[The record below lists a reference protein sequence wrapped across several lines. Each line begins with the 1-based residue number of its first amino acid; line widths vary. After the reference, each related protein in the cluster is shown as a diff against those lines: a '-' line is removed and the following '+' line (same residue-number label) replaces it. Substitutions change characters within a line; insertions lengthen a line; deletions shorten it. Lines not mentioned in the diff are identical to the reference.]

1 MSYFEKIKD
10 KIKNLYSYVKNI
22 IKENFRKISLIVFF
36 IYTTIYIAEYIHIN
50 KVLHFLDYSYLS
62 IFFLFFYFLNLLN
75 ICSIIKY
82 IIVFFLILG
91 ITGILKDFNLIEYWN
106 FFIKEMSDY
115 KVILI
120 YFLFI
125 LNIILKFSSLRH
137 KEKEETEET
146 YSERKDDVDYIVDF
160 IQNDKNK
167 NIFTLGIDSNYG
179 TGKTFIVGKV
189 SEELSSN
196 KYEIIKIRC
205 LLLEKEE
212 VYYYIIEEIKKVLA
226 KNLIF
231 ISNLKKFHKSILK
244 IFDSKFLGGISDFL
258 SYNLVTDD
266 IDNLK
271 AIIRKLNKNIIII
284 FDDIDRTNDV
294 EKIEKVLSFISD
306 FSSEN
311 IKSIV
316 LFSSDN
322 LKKLDEKFDRD
333 YLEKYIPLIR
343 EITEISFIKLLEE
356 EIKIKKK
363 ELNKIKL
370 NEEDFKFLCIFEK
383 EYFLVYPNDSEKEKK
398 EFKFIND
405 LNYLLNIS
413 DIRIGNKQ
421 ITPRQVK
428 NFMEEIIG
436 LFNYQNLNKN
446 IERRVIIAYVFLK
459 YIFYDEFYKRI
470 DSETSFYELFPIEIE
485 FQNEIILNLDEIDL
499 IKNLINKKNNIL
511 SNPKRDYIIINNKVL
526 YFDKRNN
533 YEDTLDNYL
542 EKLNY
547 FVSNES
553 LEEKFKKLE
562 KLFKDLKIKNLPEKS
577 KINIFIY
584 SLFNFYIY
592 SYEKKEY
599 FVKERIEKIENAIR
613 KLKFLGNK
621 KQVSEYQKFYE
632 DFSLEIPNKKLS
644 QIFYQKFIDSKKYE
658 IFNEVGKPFTVLAM
672 ESLTIFGKEEEQK
685 DFLEV
690 ILEINKGEIKDDYLQ
705 AFFLTDLDDIKISD
719 NIIEKILKGNYKID
733 RKSTIR
739 LVCKN
744 LGRILKRFPF
754 PEYKIINNLEEFL
767 NSSKHFLIDYKT
779 GLYSSEILDYKEV
792 NDILENYIKFIEK
805 IKEISNSKK
814 LINEDNNIRVSFE
827 DREPEDTEEEKEIK
841 NLNSEEE
848 KIKKLIEFLINGR
861 VKFKEVNGIYFAIKN
876 NKM

>member
-1 MSYFEKIKD
+1 MSCS
-10 KIKNLYSYVKNI
+10 KNLNDK
-22 IKENFRKISLIVFF
+22 IKENFRKAILMLFF
-36 IYTTIYIAEYIHIN
+36 VYTIIYMVEYIHSN
-50 KVLHFLDYSYLS
+50 KILHFLDYSYLS
-62 IFFLFFYFLNLLN
+62 IFFLFFYLLNLLD
-75 ICSIIKY
+75 IYSILID
-82 IIVFFLILG
+82 ILLFFLILG
-91 ITGILKDFNLIEYWN
+91 IIIFIKGFDLIEYKISFIKKILDCKAFPIYL
-106 FFIKEMSDY
+106 FFIFN
-115 KVILI
+115 IL
-120 YFLFI
+120 
-125 LNIILKFSSLRH
+125 LKFTNLRYKNK
-137 KEKEETEET
+137 KEQEKT
-146 YSERKDDVDYIVDF
+146 YLEREADIDFIVNF
-160 IQNDKNK
+160 IQNNQNK

-179 TGKTFIVGKV
+179 TGKTFVVEKALDK
-189 SEELSSN
+189 LSSN

-212 VYYYIIEEIKKVLA
+212 VYYYIIEEIKKILA

-231 ISNLKKFHKSILK
+231 ISNFKKFHKSILK
-244 IFDSKFLGGISDFL
+244 IFDSKFLGGVSDFF
-258 SYNLVTDD
+258 SYNSVTDD

-271 AIIRKLNKNIIII
+271 ATIKKLNKNIIIV
-284 FDDIDRTNDV
+284 FDDIDRTNDI
-294 EKIEKVLSFISD
+294 EKIEKILSFISD

-459 YIFYDEFYKRI
+459 YIFYDEFYKKL
-470 DSETSFYELFPIEIE
+470 DNETSFYDLFPIEIE
-485 FQNEIILNLDEIDL
+485 FQDGIILNLDEIDL
-499 IKNLINKKNNIL
+499 MQNLINKKDNIL
-511 SNPKRDYIIINNKVL
+511 KELNGRDYIIINNKAF
-526 YFDKRNN
+526 YFYKRNTNYN
-533 YEDTLDNYL
+533 YEYTLVDYL
-542 EKLNY
+542 KKLNY
-547 FVSNES
+547 IASYES
-553 LEEKFKKLE
+553 LEEKFEKLEELFKGLKVKKLS
-562 KLFKDLKIKNLPEKS
+562 EKS

-584 SLFNFYIY
+584 SLFNFYLY
-592 SYEKKEY
+592 SYYEKKEY
-599 FVKERIEKIENAIR
+599 FVKERMEKIENAIR
-613 KLKFLGNK
+613 KLKFLGSE

-632 DFSLEIPNKKLS
+632 DFSLEIYNKKLPE
-644 QIFYQKFIDSKKYE
+644 IFYEKFIDREKYE
-658 IFNEVGKPFTVLAM
+658 IFNVVGKYFTVLAM
-672 ESLTIFGKEEEQK
+672 ESLTIFGKKEEQK
-685 DFLEV
+685 AFLNV
-690 ILEINKGEIKDDYLQ
+690 ILEMNKGNIKDDYLE
-705 AFFLTDLDDIKISD
+705 AFFLTELDDIKISD
-719 NIIEKILKGNYKID
+719 NIVEKILKGDYRID
-733 RKSTIR
+733 RESTIR
-739 LVCKN
+739 LICKN

-754 PEYKIINNLEEFL
+754 PEYKIINNLVEFL
-767 NSSKHFLIDYKT
+767 DSSKHFLIDYKT
-779 GLYSSEILDYKEV
+779 ELYSSEILDYKEV
-792 NDILENYIKFIEK
+792 NNILENYIKFIEK

-827 DREPEDTEEEKEIK
+827 DREPEDTDEEKEIK

-861 VKFKEVNGIYFAIKN
+861 VKFKEANGIYFAIKN